1 MLLIELGM
9 TPNRNIS
16 VKGTPRFY
24 CHQSLGPAFPGIV
37 VCLLP
42 SFTCYLLSMLLPL
55 QLVINRWSSM
65 KVPDDSYITQD
76 LANEAAGF
84 STAIQDP
91 DDECHS
97 SSDNMVWKSS
107 ESSFL
112 TGIESSVDPLEKL
125 VHLETEAVDELLN
138 LPLQSFSM
146 WFRMHSPAPDFR
158 DKHNGLASWSLQKG
172 RVYASNRSRSVI

>member
-1 MLLIELGM
+1 MLLIELVA
-9 TPNRNIS
+9 R
-16 VKGTPRFY
+16 
-24 CHQSLGPAFPGIV
+24 
-37 VCLLP
+37 P
-42 SFTCYLLSMLLPL
+42 SFSWDCSGYKPM
-55 QLVINRWSSM
+55 VFH
-65 KVPDDSYITQD
+65 K
-76 LANEAAGF
+76 GF
-84 STAIQDP
+84 SSVIQDP

-146 WFRMHSPAPDFR
+146 WFRMLSSAPDFR
-158 DKHNGLASWSLQKG
+158 DKRNGLASWSLQKG